1 MEMQNEVKIETRG
14 DVTLFDVSGDVSK
27 FSEPFFKDAYAQ
39 VDPRETKKI
48 LLKFHEKT
56 YFNSEGLKVLIQF
69 LALANKNQQQVG
81 IVGLSEHFKK
91 IFRMVGITKFAK
103 LSGSSLFQE
112 GNPWISMHFRN
123 TLRGTND
130 S

>member
-1 MEMQNEVKIETRG
+1 MEMQNEIKVERRE
-14 DVTLFDVSGDVSK
+14 DVTLFDVSGDVNR

-39 VDPRETKKI
+39 VDSRETKKI

-69 LALANKNQQQVG
+69 LAIANKNQQQVG

-103 LSGSSLFQE
+103 LSSSSLFQE
-112 GNPWISMHFRN
+112 GNP
-123 TLRGTND
+123 
-130 S
+130 

>member
-1 MEMQNEVKIETRG
+1 MEVQNEIKIEKHGPVTHFDISG
-14 DVTLFDVSGDVSK
+14 DVTK
-27 FSEPFFKDAYAQ
+27 FSEPFFRDAYAQ
-39 VDPRETKKI
+39 VDSRETKKI

-103 LSGSSLFQE
+103 LSGSSLFKV
-112 GNPWISMHFRN
+112 GSP
-123 TLRGTND
+123 
-130 S
+130 

>member
-1 MEMQNEVKIETRG
+1 MKVQNEIKVERHGAVMII
-14 DVTLFDVSGDVSK
+14 DISGDVNR
-27 FSEPFFKDAYAQ
+27 FSEPFFRDAYAQ
-39 VDPRETKKI
+39 VDSRETKKI

-112 GNPWISMHFRN
+112 GNS
-123 TLRGTND
+123 
-130 S
+130 